1 MTHGRAYTLPFVR
14 PRLQNE
20 QERGGDMPRA
30 PSEKVTQAEKLFN
43 DGMAMVE
50 IAKKLEVSDG
60 TVRSWKNRY
69 GWGKASKKNK
79 CNVAKKN
86 EKKNATLQKKKR
98 GGQPKNQN
106 AKGGSGNPNPN
117 PPPDRT
123 KHGGYVPVF
132 MDALDSDEQELLESI
147 SEDTELQLMEQIQ
160 LFSIRERRILKAI
173 NKYRE
178 QKGEVAVM
186 DVNRSESKR
195 SFKDQEE
202 EAEYDRRQKEK
213 VDNKEILPGKSYNI
227 ATHTAN
233 KDMII
238 ARLEQELSTVQSK
251 KTKAIE
257 VLSKYRI
264 EKARLESESAGND
277 AVDDWIAAVLGEEVS
292 EDE

>member
-1 MTHGRAYTLPFVR
+1 
-14 PRLQNE
+14 
-20 QERGGDMPRA
+20 MPRA

-147 SEDTELQLMEQIQ
+147 PEDTELQLMEQIQ

-202 EAEYDRRQKEK
+202 EAEYDRRQREK
-213 VDNKEILPGKSYNI
+213 IDNKEILPGKSYNI

-238 ARLEQELSTVQSK
+238 ARLEQELSTIQSK

-257 VLSKYRI
+257 ALSKYRI

>member
-1 MTHGRAYTLPFVR
+1 
-14 PRLQNE
+14 
-20 QERGGDMPRA
+20 MPRA

-132 MDALDSDEQELLESI
+132 MDALDSDEQELLGSI
-147 SEDTELQLMEQIQ
+147 PEDTELQLMEQIQ
-160 LFSIRERRILKAI
+160 LFSIRERRMLKAI

-257 VLSKYRI
+257 ALSKYRI